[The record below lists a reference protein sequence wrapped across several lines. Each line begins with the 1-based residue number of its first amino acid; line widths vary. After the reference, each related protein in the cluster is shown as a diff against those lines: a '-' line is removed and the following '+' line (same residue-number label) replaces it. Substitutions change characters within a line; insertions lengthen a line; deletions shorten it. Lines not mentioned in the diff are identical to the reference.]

1 MVRSTKILAIMAL
14 CAGIA
19 APLPAAQQGIAPGT
33 VMGTLTGTCSA
44 LIVAGVD
51 RTAECKSNAINT
63 AYKTGNS
70 SFMFLMGDTV
80 VSFFGRDTTAVGDQA
95 TIHVTRV
102 FVNNGGKLDERQSSD
117 VSGTCTYT
125 NPHKGP
131 VRVNCETTGT
141 KGKYRAV
148 FTSDGKMPEYLE
160 L

>member
-1 MVRSTKILAIMAL
+1 MVRIRGILALLGSCSA
-14 CAGIA
+14 IA

-51 RTAECKSNAINT
+51 RTAQCNATIINA
-63 AYKTGNS
+63 AYKTGNG
-70 SFMFLMGDTV
+70 SFMFAMGDTV
-80 VSFFGRDTTAVGDQA
+80 VSFFGRDSAAVGDQA
-95 TIHVTRV
+95 TIYLTKV

-131 VRVNCETTGT
+131 VRVSCEAIGA

-148 FTSDGKMPEYLE
+148 FTSNGKMPEYLE